1 MSKDTGKK
9 EPKTIDEIKA
19 ENEVLYTQL
28 TNKNQNYMF
37 QLNSQLETLDYD
49 ETKKAHVFNKMY
61 DEIIAAQASS
71 ITARKIYGTV
81 SDQADNILGKKVN
94 VNGEDGEKSSD
105 KLIYL
110 DGALLMGGFFN
121 VLNGFTAIRSTDMQA
136 QVGIIQV
143 ILNFVL
149 GGLAIM
155 LLTRFVPKPGQKK
168 GLLKYAG
175 ATMVVI
181 VSWVLLMAML
191 ITVLRPLNLIVPGA
205 LVLVIGLAG
214 IAAKWYFKKK
224 FDIKGTLF

>member
-1 MSKDTGKK
+1 MPKDTGKK
-9 EPKTIDEIKA
+9 EPKTLDEIKT
-19 ENEVLYTQL
+19 ENEALYTQL

-37 QLNSQLETLDYD
+37 QLNSQLEALDYD
-49 ETKKAHVFNKMY
+49 ETKKAYVFNNMY
-61 DEIIAAQASS
+61 GEIIAAQASS

-121 VLNGFTAIRSTDMQA
+121 VLQGFTAMRSMGA

-143 ILNFVL
+143 ILNFIL

-181 VSWVLLMAML
+181 VSWTLLMAML
-191 ITVLRPLNLIVPGA
+191 ITVLRPLNLIIPGA
-205 LVLVIGLAG
+205 LVLIIGLAG

>member
-9 EPKTIDEIKA
+9 EPKTLDEIKA
-19 ENEVLYTQL
+19 ENEALYAQL

-37 QLNSQLETLDYD
+37 QLNSQLEALDYD
-49 ETKKAHVFNKMY
+49 ETKKAYVFNNMY
-61 DEIIAAQASS
+61 EEIIAAQASS

-81 SDQADNILGKKVN
+81 SDQADNILGKKVS

-121 VLNGFTAIRSTDMQA
+121 VLNGFTAMRTTDMQA
-136 QVGIIQV
+136 QVGIVQV

-191 ITVLRPLNLIVPGA
+191 ITVLRPLNLIVPGV
-205 LVLVIGLAG
+205 LVLIIGIAG

-224 FDIKGTLF
+224 FDIQGTLF

>member
-168 GLLKYAG
+168 A
-175 ATMVVI
+175 
-181 VSWVLLMAML
+181 S
-191 ITVLRPLNLIVPGA
+191 
-205 LVLVIGLAG
+205 
-214 IAAKWYFKKK
+214 
-224 FDIKGTLF
+224 

>member
-121 VLNGFTAIRSTDMQA
+121 VIYGFSAMRSMDA

-149 GGLAIM
+149 GGVAIM

-181 VSWVLLMAML
+181 VSWTLLMAML
-191 ITVLRPLNLIVPGA
+191 VTVLDPINLIIPGA
-205 LVLVIGLAG
+205 LVLIIGLAG

>member
-1 MSKDTGKK
+1 MSKDTVKK
-9 EPKTIDEIKA
+9 ESKTLDEIKA
-19 ENEVLYTQL
+19 ENEMLYSQL
-28 TNKNQNYMF
+28 TNKNRNYMF
-37 QLNSQLETLDYD
+37 QLNSQLKALDYD
-49 ETKKAHVFNKMY
+49 ETKKAYVFNGMY
-61 DEIIAAQASS
+61 GEIIAAQASS

-81 SDQADNILGKKVN
+81 SNQADNILGKKVSM
-94 VNGEDGEKSSD
+94 NGEDGEKSSD

-121 VLNGFTAIRSTDMQA
+121 LLNGFSAMRTTDMQA
-136 QVGIIQV
+136 QVGILQV

-155 LLTRFVPKPGQKK
+155 ILTRYVPKPGQKK

-181 VSWVLLMAML
+181 VSWVLLMAL
-191 ITVLRPLNLIVPGA
+191 ILTLLNPINIIVPGA
-205 LVLVIGLAG
+205 FVLAVGIAG

>member
-1 MSKDTGKK
+1 MPKDTGKK
-9 EPKTIDEIKA
+9 EPKTLDEIKT
-19 ENEVLYTQL
+19 ENEALYTQL

-37 QLNSQLETLDYD
+37 QLNSQLEALDYD
-49 ETKKAHVFNKMY
+49 ETKKAYVFNNMY
-61 DEIIAAQASS
+61 GEIIAAQASS

-121 VLNGFTAIRSTDMQA
+121 VLQGFTAMRSMGA

-143 ILNFVL
+143 ILNFIL

-181 VSWVLLMAML
+181 VSWTLLMAML